1 MRRAINSHLSTMHN
15 ISSTAMNTKIKS
27 LFIGIVA
34 GVIVACISVY
44 LLEYLA
50 AISYPASL
58 FVWAIDHS
66 VLGVFTS
73 AIQFIELLLG
83 ACILAALASYF
94 LAQKLTV
101 SWVYLASAFVITQAL
116 VVYLF
121 VPHLSGQVFNETKH
135 FLPNF
140 PYVMTTSFC
149 VFVFAYWG
157 GTRQNA

>member
-1 MRRAINSHLSTMHN
+1 
-15 ISSTAMNTKIKS
+15 MNVKIKS

-44 LLEYLA
+44 LLGYLA

-83 ACILAALASYF
+83 ACILAALVSYF
-94 LAQKLTV
+94 LAKKLTV
-101 SWVYLASAFVITQAL
+101 SWAYLASAFVIAQAL
-116 VVYLF
+116 GAYLF
-121 VPHLSGQVFNETKH
+121 VAHLSGQVFDETKH
-135 FLPNF
+135 FLLYL
-140 PYVMTTSFC
+140 PYLMTTSLC
-149 VFVFAYWG
+149 VFVSSYWG
-157 GTRQNA
+157 GTRQHA